1 MMELVIIRQEDMV
14 VGNTYHIGQESSP
27 FIFTG
32 FSEGGAC
39 TVQYPSSRSTHD
51 LRSRLY
57 FYEQSNQSKENTMA
71 KLYEI
76 NTDGAISYGS
86 KLATDSS
93 GNWVMELKGSN
104 KVVSVHRDRV
114 TEVLPY
120 TVGVKFNTGAKVY
133 SYLARTDDWAVG
145 DIVVVEDSSNP
156 FATITAIDSKS
167 TAATKWLVG
176 IKIKGEF
183 IKGE

>member
-1 MMELVIIRQEDMV
+1 
-14 VGNTYHIGQESSP
+14 
-27 FIFTG
+27 
-32 FSEGGAC
+32 
-39 TVQYPSSRSTHD
+39 
-51 LRSRLY
+51 
-57 FYEQSNQSKENTMA
+57 MA

-120 TVGVKFNTGAKVY
+120 TVGVKFNNGTQVY
-133 SYLARTDDWAVG
+133 SYLARTGDWTVG
-145 DIVVVEDSSNP
+145 DIVVVEGSPSP

-176 IKIKGEF
+176 IKIKGEY